1 DLLVITRSEEPE
13 SNWTLREFTV
23 KNVRTVKHFH
33 FTAWPDHGVP
43 QGTTVLIQFRE
54 LVREHIQREGTTA
67 PTVVHCSAG
76 VGRTGTLIAL
86 DVLLQQ
92 LDTEGVVGINAFVH
106 KMRLSR
112 PHMVQT
118 ESQYVFLHRCIMD
131 SLPPEGNLYENTDMI
146 YVNATALREFHTN
159 A

>member
-1 DLLVITRSEEPE
+1 MSEE
-13 SNWTLREFTV
+13 
-23 KNVRTVKHFH
+23 RTVRHFH

-43 QGTTVLIQFRE
+43 DGTDALIRFRDT
-54 LVREHIQREGTTA
+54 LRQHIETNSGGA

-76 VGRTGTLIAL
+76 VGRTGTIITL

-92 LDTEGVVGINAFVH
+92 LKEEKTVDIKAFVH
-106 KMRLSR
+106 KLRLRR

-118 ESQYVFLHRCIMD
+118 ESQYVFLHQCIMD
-131 SLPPEGNLYENTDMI
+131 YLQSTGTDAHLYENSDTI
-146 YVNATALREFHTN
+146 YANATALKEFHSN

>member
-1 DLLVITRSEEPE
+1 MSVSL
-13 SNWTLREFTV
+13 
-23 KNVRTVKHFH
+23 
-33 FTAWPDHGVP
+33 
-43 QGTTVLIQFRE
+43 
-54 LVREHIQREGTTA
+54 
-67 PTVVHCSAG
+67 SAG

-118 ESQYVFLHRCIMD
+118 EVKPITLSCFGPSR
-131 SLPPEGNLYENTDMI
+131 PEL
-146 YVNATALREFHTN
+146 
-159 A
+159 